1 MDCIFC
7 KIAAGQIP
15 SKKVYEDDLILAF
28 HDIAPQAPL
37 HILIIPKKHYSTI
50 LEIENDDKEL
60 IGHIFL
66 VANKIA
72 KDMGFHEKGFRIV
85 VNCNSDGGQ
94 TVFHLHF
101 HLLAGRMMHWP
112 PG

>member
-1 MDCIFC
+1 MNCIFC
-7 KIAAGQIP
+7 KITKGEFS
-15 SKKVYEDDLILAF
+15 SKKVYEDDFVLAF
-28 HDIAPQAPL
+28 YDIEPQAPT

-50 LEIENDDKEL
+50 LELEEDDKEL
-60 IGHIFL
+60 VGHIFL

-72 KDMGFHEKGFRIV
+72 KDLDFHKKGFRIV
-85 VNCNSDGGQ
+85 VNCNKDGGQ

-101 HLLAGRMMHWP
+101 HLLAGRTMLWP

>member
-1 MDCIFC
+1 MNCIFC
-7 KIAAGQIP
+7 KIAAGQIS

-28 HDIAPQAPL
+28 HDIAPQSPV
-37 HILIIPKKHYSTI
+37 HILIIPKKHFSTI
-50 LEIENDDKEL
+50 LELENSDKEL

-72 KDMGFHEKGFRIV
+72 KDMGFHKEGFRIV
-85 VNCNSDGGQ
+85 VNCNRDGGQ

>member
-15 SKKVYEDDLILAF
+15 SKKVYEDDLVLAF

-37 HILIIPKKHYSTI
+37 HILIIPKKHFSTI
-50 LEIENDDKEL
+50 LEIENSDKEI

-66 VANKIA
+66 IANKIA
-72 KDMGFHEKGFRIV
+72 KDMGFHKKGFRIV

>member
-1 MDCIFC
+1 MNCIFC
-7 KIAAGQIP
+7 KIANGEIP
-15 SKKVYEDDLILAF
+15 AKKIYEDDRVLAF
-28 HDIAPQAPL
+28 YDIAPQAPI
-37 HILIIPKKHYSTI
+37 HILIIPKKHFATL
-50 LEIENDDKEL
+50 LEIGEEDSQL

-72 KDMGFHEKGFRIV
+72 KELKIDESGFRIV
-85 VNCNSDGGQ
+85 VNCNRDGGQ

-101 HLLAGRMMHWP
+101 HLLAGRPMHWP